1 MTRRGAAIE
10 QRSWSFAGESAEG
23 SSNVAIA
30 CTLGLCS
37 TNVDNDLRG
46 GLRRASA
53 SDKTMKRTSLI
64 ITAATAIL
72 MLLAGC
78 SRDPEVVKRRYLE
91 NGNKYFEQGKFKE
104 AVLMYRNSVKQD
116 PRFGEAYLKLG
127 DAELRRGAVRES
139 VGAYR
144 RAVELM
150 PKQDE
155 AAGKLAD
162 IYLTA
167 YAFTANKDDRRMLK
181 EVEDLVDLM
190 VRGDPNGYHV
200 FRLKGFLAVA
210 KEDLPEAILQ
220 FKRADQIKPK
230 QPELL
235 FALAQVYFRNKQ
247 MAEAEELALRLVR
260 ESPKY
265 TNAYNFLVSVYRSQ
279 NQPEKAESILKQKLA
294 AFPLDSRS
302 HLTLAVFYLTTN
314 RRADADRTVNEL
326 LAKGSSIPNARS
338 EAADLYFRIRDFDR
352 AKKILE
358 EAATAEPER
367 RNEHRRRLAVMMF
380 YQGQPKQALESMDSI
395 VKDDP
400 NDNNSLALRA
410 AMQLQS
416 GDADKSAAAINDL
429 QALLGRVPQNP
440 VIRYNLARA
449 YQAKGDLDAA
459 RVQYTEAVKQNK
471 SFVAAHVGLGQV
483 SLLKQDF
490 GRAIES
496 AEAVLQL
503 DPKNL
508 PARVIKVNGLLNSG
522 SITLARREV
531 EKYLAEA
538 PDQVDL
544 RFQVALVNFME
555 KKYPESEAIFR
566 SLRGR
571 FPDDLRLLFGLAE
584 TLVATNRGPEA
595 LALLKAESKAK
606 PQVNALRMATGNVA
620 LRVGDLQ
627 TAEQEYRHLLEGD
640 AKNLELYL
648 RLGETQR
655 LMKRTQDALQTL
667 RKGQALQPN
676 NAMVNL
682 QLALTLDAAGMQ
694 RESLPLYE
702 NIVKNQPD
710 NAIALNNL
718 AYMMAEEG
726 RDLDLALTYAQRA
739 RQQRPGNLDIAD
751 TLGWVYLRKQLNDS
765 AVNIYREIL
774 PKAPNNPLY
783 HFHLGMALFQKGDT
797 TGARRSLQTAL
808 SLNPAPND
816 LVKIKELLA
825 KIG

>member
-1 MTRRGAAIE
+1 MAD
-10 QRSWSFAGESAEG
+10 ESAGQGTE
-23 SSNVAIA
+23 VPVA
-30 CTLGLCS
+30 CTFRLCS

-46 GLRRASA
+46 GLKRASA
-53 SDKTMKRTSLI
+53 SYETMKRISLI
-64 ITAATAIL
+64 ITAVTAIL

-91 NGNKYFEQGKFKE
+91 NGNKYFEQGKYKE
-104 AVLMYRNSVKQD
+104 AVLMYRNAVKQD
-116 PRFGEAYLKLG
+116 PKFGEAYLKLG
-127 DAELRRGAVRES
+127 DAEIRRGAIRET

-162 IYLTA
+162 LYLTA
-167 YAFTANKDDRRMLK
+167 YAFMPNKDDKRMLK

-190 VRGDPNGYHV
+190 ARANPNGYHV
-200 FRLKGFLAVA
+200 SRLRGFLAVA
-210 KEDLPEAILQ
+210 NDNLPEAVIQ
-220 FKRADQIKPK
+220 FKKADQLKPK

-235 FALAQVYFRNKQ
+235 FALAQVFYRNNQKE
-247 MAEAEELALRLVR
+247 EAEQLALRLIR

-265 TNAYNFLVSVYRSQ
+265 ANTYNFLVSLYRGQ
-279 NQPEKAESILKQKLA
+279 NQQDKAESVLKQRLA
-294 AFPLDSRS
+294 AFPLEARA
-302 HLTLAVFYLTTN
+302 HLTLAIFYLATN
-314 RRADADRTVNEL
+314 RRADADRTVDEL
-326 LAKGSSIPNARS
+326 LAKASSIADARS
-338 EAADLYFRIRDFDR
+338 STADLYYRIRDFDK

-358 EAATAEPER
+358 EAARVEPER
-367 RNEHRRRLAVMMF
+367 RNEHRRRLAVMTF
-380 YQGQPKQALESMDSI
+380 SQGQTKQALDAMETI

-400 NDNNSLALRA
+400 NDNNSIALRA

-471 SFVAAHVGLGQV
+471 NFVAAYIGLGQV
-483 SLLKQDF
+483 CLLKQDF

-496 AEAVLQL
+496 AETVLKL
-503 DPKNL
+503 DPKNIQ
-508 PARVIKVNGLLNSG
+508 ARVIKVNGLLNSA
-522 SITLARREV
+522 SLTLARQEID
-531 EKYLAEA
+531 KYLAES

-544 RFQVALVNFME
+544 RFQLALVSFME
-555 KKYPESEAIFR
+555 RKYPESEKIFR
-566 SLRGR
+566 SLRER
-571 FPDDLRLLFGLAE
+571 FPGDLRLLFGLAE
-584 TLVATNRGPEA
+584 TLVATNRGPDA
-595 LALLKAESKAK
+595 LALLKAEAKAK
-606 PQVNALRMATGNVA
+606 PDVRALRMATGNVA
-620 LRVGDLQ
+620 LRIGDLQ
-627 TAEQEYRHLLEGD
+627 TADLEYRQLLAKD
-640 AKNLELYL
+640 PKNLELYL

-667 RKGQALQPN
+667 RRGQALQPN

-682 QLALTLDAAGMQ
+682 QLALTLDAAGLQ

-739 RQQRPGNLDIAD
+739 RQQKPGNLDIAD
-751 TLGWVYLRKQLNDS
+751 TLGWVYIRKQLSDS
-765 AVNIYREIL
+765 AVNVYREIV
-774 PKAPNNPLY
+774 PKAPKNPLY
-783 HFHLGMALFQKGDT
+783 HYHLGMALFQKGDKP
-797 TGARRSLQTAL
+797 GAKRSLQTAL
-808 SLNPAPND
+808 GLNPTPND
-816 LVKIKELLA
+816 AVKIKELLTR
-825 KIG
+825 IG

>member
-1 MTRRGAAIE
+1 
-10 QRSWSFAGESAEG
+10 
-23 SSNVAIA
+23 
-30 CTLGLCS
+30 
-37 TNVDNDLRG
+37 
-46 GLRRASA
+46 
-53 SDKTMKRTSLI
+53 
-64 ITAATAIL
+64 

-91 NGNKYFEQGKFKE
+91 NGNKYFEQGKYKE
-104 AVLMYRNSVKQD
+104 AVLMYRNAVKQD

-127 DAELRRGAVRES
+127 DAEIRRGAIRETI
-139 VGAYR
+139 GAYR

-150 PKQDE
+150 PKHDE

-162 IYLTA
+162 LYLTA
-167 YAFTANKDDRRMLK
+167 YAFMPNKEDKRMLK

-190 VRGDPNGYHV
+190 ARADPNGYHV
-200 FRLKGFLAVA
+200 SRLRGFLAVA
-210 KEDLPEAILQ
+210 NDNLPEAVIQ
-220 FKRADQIKPK
+220 FKNADQLKPK

-235 FALAQVYFRNKQ
+235 FALAQVLYRNNQ
-247 MAEAEELALRLVR
+247 REEAEQLALRLMR

-265 TNAYNFLVSVYRSQ
+265 ANTYNFLVSVYRGQ
-279 NQPEKAESILKQKLA
+279 NQQDKAESVLKQKLA
-294 AFPLDSRS
+294 AFPLEARS
-302 HLTLAVFYLTTN
+302 HLTLAIFYLATN
-314 RRADADRTVNEL
+314 RRADADRTVDEM
-326 LAKGSSIPNARS
+326 LAKATSIPDARS
-338 EAADLYFRIRDFDR
+338 GAADLYFRIRDFDK

-358 EAATAEPER
+358 EAARVEPDR

-380 YQGQPKQALESMDSI
+380 SQGQGKQALDEMEAI

-400 NDNNSLALRA
+400 KDNNSIALRA

-471 SFVAAHVGLGQV
+471 SFVAAHIGLGQV
-483 SLLKQDF
+483 CLLKQDF

-496 AEAVLQL
+496 AETVLRL
-503 DPKNL
+503 DPKNIQ
-508 PARVIKVNGLLNSG
+508 ARVIKVNGLLNSA
-522 SITLARREV
+522 SLTLARQEID
-531 EKYLAEA
+531 KYLAES

-544 RFQVALVNFME
+544 RFQLALVNFME
-555 KKYPESEAIFR
+555 RKYPESEKIFR
-566 SLRGR
+566 SLRER
-571 FPDDLRLLFGLAE
+571 FPGDLRLLFGLAE
-584 TLVATNRGPEA
+584 ILVATNRGPDA
-595 LALLKAESKAK
+595 LALLKTELKAK
-606 PQVNALRMATGNVA
+606 PDINALRMATGNVA
-620 LRVGDLQ
+620 LRIGDLQ
-627 TAEQEYRHLLEGD
+627 TADMEYRQLLAKD
-640 AKNLELYL
+640 PKNLELYL

-676 NAMVNL
+676 HAMVNL
-682 QLALTLDAAGMQ
+682 QLALTLDAAGLQ

-710 NAIALNNL
+710 NVVALNNL

-739 RQQRPGNLDIAD
+739 RQQKPGNLDIAD
-751 TLGWVYLRKQLNDS
+751 TLGWVYIRKQLSDS
-765 AVNIYREIL
+765 AVNVYREIV

-783 HFHLGMALFQKGDT
+783 HYHLGMALFQKGDKS
-797 TGARRSLQTAL
+797 GAKRSLQTAL

-816 LVKIKELLA
+816 AVKIKELLT

>member
-1 MTRRGAAIE
+1 M
-10 QRSWSFAGESAEG
+10 AGKSAG
-23 SSNVAIA
+23 RTLKVPVA
-30 CTLGLCS
+30 CTFGLCS

-46 GLRRASA
+46 GLKRASA
-53 SDKTMKRTSLI
+53 SDKAMKRTSLI

-72 MLLAGC
+72 MLLVGC

-91 NGNKYFEQGKFKE
+91 NGNKYFEQGKYKE
-104 AVLMYRNSVKQD
+104 AVLMYRNAVKQD

-127 DAELRRGAVRES
+127 DAEIRRGAIRES

-167 YAFTANKDDRRMLK
+167 YAFMPNKDDKRMLK

-190 VRGDPNGYHV
+190 RRANPNGYHV
-200 FRLKGFLAVA
+200 CRLRGFLAVA
-210 KEDLPEAILQ
+210 SEDLPEAILQ
-220 FKRADQIKPK
+220 FKKADQIKPK

-235 FALAQVYFRNKQ
+235 FALTQVLQRNKQ
-247 MAEAEELALRLVR
+247 SEEAEQLALRLIR

-265 TNAYNFLVSVYRSQ
+265 GNAYNFLVGLYRTQ
-279 NQPEKAESILKQKLA
+279 NQPAKAESVLKQKLV
-294 AFPLDSRS
+294 AFPQDSHS
-302 HLTLAVFYLTTN
+302 HLTLAIFYLATN
-314 RRADADRTVNEL
+314 RRADADRTVNEM
-326 LAKGSSIPNARS
+326 LAKASSIANARS
-338 EAADLYFRIRDFDR
+338 QAADLYFRIRDFDR

-358 EAATAEPER
+358 EAAQAEPER

-380 YQGQPKQALESMDSI
+380 YQGQPKQALEAMDRI

-416 GDADKSAAAINDL
+416 GDSDKSAAAINDL

-449 YQAKGDLDAA
+449 YQARGDLDAA

-471 SFVAAHVGLGQV
+471 NFVAAHLGLGQV

-496 AEAVLQL
+496 AEAVLQME
-503 DPKNL
+503 PKNV

-522 SITLARREV
+522 SITLARQEID
-531 EKYLAEA
+531 KYLAEA

-544 RFQVALVNFME
+544 RFQLALVSFME
-555 KKYPESEAIFR
+555 KKYLDSEKIFR
-566 SLRGR
+566 SLRER
-571 FPDDLRLLFGLAE
+571 YPSDLRLLFGLAE
-584 TLVATNRGPEA
+584 TLMATNRGPQA
-595 LALLKAESKAK
+595 LELLKAESKAK
-606 PQVNALRMATGNVA
+606 PQVNALRMATGNIA

-627 TAEQEYRHLLEGD
+627 TAEQEYRHLLAGD

-739 RQQRPGNLDIAD
+739 RQQKPGNLDIAD
-751 TLGWVYLRKQLNDS
+751 TLGWVYIRKQLSDS
-765 AVNIYREIL
+765 AVNVYREIV

-783 HFHLGMALFQKGDT
+783 HYHLGMALFQKGDK
-797 TGARRSLQTAL
+797 TGAKRSLQTAL
-808 SLNPAPND
+808 SLKPTPND
-816 LVKIKELLA
+816 VAKIKELLT